1 MPNTHVF
8 TGMDGAI
15 SLAVESGVEG
25 DAAKAVNDTY
35 SLTPIGRATGV
46 TIEVE
51 SAMNP
56 FHELGQRYATEL
68 RPGNVN
74 ISGTIGR
81 AHINGALLKLMLGND
96 GAGGTRPAGAFVSP
110 VFNLSIRLENAG
122 FPGNTST
129 VTVHGVKLDGWSF
142 TMPEDAFVLEDVTF
156 KALWISVEDAGT

>member
-1 MPNTHVF
+1 MANTHVF

-46 TIEVE
+46 TIDVR
-51 SAMNP
+51 SAMKP

-74 ISGTIGR
+74 ITGTIGR
-81 AHINGALLKLMLGND
+81 AHINGALLKLMLGE

-110 VFNLSIRLENAG
+110 SFNLSLRLENPG
-122 FPGNTST
+122 FPGNSST
-129 VTVHGVKLDGWSF
+129 VTVHSVKLDSWAF
-142 TMPEDAFVLEDVTF
+142 TMPEDDFVLEEVSF
-156 KALWISVEDAGT
+156 RALWISVEDAGT